1 MVGGSGGTRSEVSA
15 TGAADQAPPVLHGL
29 ELVRVSVPLARP
41 WASRA
46 GELTIRDSLLVRAV
60 IGYDLPG
67 GRVDIEGW
75 GECGAFPAPTY
86 SPEHTAGAL
95 EVSRDYFVPALLNAR
110 VSRASDVSGALQA
123 IKGNNM
129 AKTAFEGA
137 ILDAELRA
145 AGAPMAERFA
155 ELSEIGEGLPR
166 QLQVRATV
174 PAGVAVGLHVSSGQ
188 LLDEVAT
195 WVDEGYRRVKLKI
208 RPGQDVEAVSAVRER
223 WPSLALFAD
232 ANGAYAGLSAEEA
245 ARALRDLEPFDLACI
260 EQPLGDDD
268 LLGHAELA
276 RDLRVPICLDEAL
289 TSLDVLAT
297 ALRLGACSVVN
308 IKPGRLGGYF
318 KAVRAHDLCQRKGVP
333 VWCGG
338 MVETGIGRAA
348 NIALASLPNFSLP
361 GDLSAT
367 GRFFDVDLTSDMPLQ
382 LDGTIRVPGGPG
394 LGVSVDADAVR
405 SFSTW
410 RQWCPA

>member
-1 MVGGSGGTRSEVSA
+1 VSA
-15 TGAADQAPPVLHGL
+15 TRVADQAPPVLEGL

-46 GELTIRDSLLVRAV
+46 GELTVRDSLLVRAV
-60 IGYDLPG
+60 LGYDLPG
-67 GRVDIEGW
+67 GRVHIEGW

-86 SPEHTAGAL
+86 SLEHTAAAL
-95 EVSRDYFVPALLNAR
+95 EVSRDYFVPALLSAR
-110 VSRASDVSGALQA
+110 VGRASDVSEALQA
-123 IKGNNM
+123 TKGHNM
-129 AKTAFEGA
+129 AKAAFQGA

-145 AGAPMAERFA
+145 QGVPMAERFA
-155 ELSEIGEGLPR
+155 ALSEVGEGPPR
-166 QLQVRATV
+166 KAQVPASV
-174 PAGVAVGLHVSSGQ
+174 PAGVAVGLHVSRGQ
-188 LLDEVAT
+188 LLEEVST
-195 WVDEGYRRVKLKI
+195 WVAEGYRRVKLKI

-223 WPSLALFAD
+223 WPSVALFAD
-232 ANGAYAGLSAEEA
+232 ANGAYAGLSPGEA
-245 ARALRDLEPFDLACI
+245 ARALRELEPFNLACI

-276 RDLRVPICLDEAL
+276 RGLRVPICLDEAL
-289 TSLDVLAT
+289 TSLHMLAA

-318 KAVRAHDLCQRKGVP
+318 EAVRAHDLCQRRGVP

-348 NIALASLPNFSLP
+348 NIALATLPNFRLA
-361 GDLSAT
+361 GDLSAS
-367 GRFFDVDLTSDMPLQ
+367 GRFFDVDLTSDMPLK

-394 LGVSVDADAVR
+394 LGVSVDTDAVS